1 MQFDSFSAFID
12 MGGYGFYV
20 WLSYGVAVTLLLILI
35 LSSVTGHKQVI
46 KNIAQNKQREDKLR
60 QVRNQRQKQDKNSK
74 IRYSARGNKMNP
86 RRKKTLKPL

>member
-20 WLSYGVAVTLLLILI
+20 WLSYGVATALLLILI

-46 KNIAQNKQREDKLR
+46 KNIAQRKQREDKLR
-60 QVRNQRQKQDKNSK
+60 QVRKQRQKQDK
-74 IRYSARGNKMNP
+74 A
-86 RRKKTLKPL
+86 LKSNISEEVTE

>member
-46 KNIAQNKQREDKLR
+46 KNIAQHKQREDKLR
-60 QVRNQRQKQDKNSK
+60 QVRNQRQKQDK
-74 IRYSARGNKMNP
+74 I
-86 RRKKTLKPL
+86 LKSDTAQEVIK

>member
-20 WLSYGVAVTLLLILI
+20 WLSYGVATALLLILI

-46 KNIAQNKQREDKLR
+46 KSIAQRKQREDKLR
-60 QVRNQRQKQDKNSK
+60 QVRKQQKQQDKLLKS
-74 IRYSARGNKMNP
+74 
-86 RRKKTLKPL
+86 TLSEEVT

>member
-20 WLSYGVAVTLLLILI
+20 WLSYGVTAALLLILI

-46 KNIAQNKQREDKLR
+46 KNIAQRKQREDKLR
-60 QVRNQRQKQDKNSK
+60 QVRKQQKQQKQH
-74 IRYSARGNKMNP
+74 Y
-86 RRKKTLKPL
+86 LKRLDNESTS